1 MKRAVVSGHCGRE
14 EWAEI
19 ASVTWPL
26 MRSYAQRH
34 GLGFHEYVY
43 NTQAGRPASWKKL
56 ICIAAAMVHAD
67 EVLWLDADV
76 VVVDQSLSIFDAVS
90 LGECIQAMCRLTD
103 TNGVE
108 HHNAGVWVLRREM
121 LPFLMT
127 AAMDDSCIHHP
138 WWEQQAIRNLIDHIP
153 TLDLPHEWNVWAGT
167 DPSVVPRFRHACGLH
182 GPGQQ
187 LEAVRRWAS

>member
-1 MKRAVVSGHCGRE
+1 MKRAIVSGHCGG
-14 EWAEI
+14 EWADI

-26 MRSYAQRH
+26 MQSYAQRH
-34 GLGFHEYVY
+34 GLEFHGCVY
-43 NTQAGRPASWKKL
+43 KSHGYRPASWKKL
-56 ICIAAAMVHAD
+56 VSIASAMVHAD

-76 VVVDQSLSIFDAVS
+76 VIVDQSLSIFDAID
-90 LGECIQAMCRLTD
+90 LGECIQAMCRLSD
-103 TNGVE
+103 YSGVE

-153 TLDLPHEWNVWAGT
+153 TIDLPHEWNVWTGA

-187 LEAVRRWAS
+187 LEAVKRWAS